1 MIDSISIEVAG
12 GNGGN
17 GIVAFTR
24 EAMNP
29 LGGPAGGSGG
39 DGGAVLLVADES
51 ESTLLRF
58 RRQRVFRAG
67 NGGRGGA
74 NKRRGARGKNTV
86 VTVPVG
92 TEVWDLEAGEL
103 LGDLSAYG
111 ASVVVAEAGR
121 GGAGNTRFVSSV
133 NQYPLLAEAGEVG
146 AQRRLRLELKL
157 LADVGLVGMPNA
169 GKSSIL
175 TAISAARP
183 KIADYPFTTLEP
195 VLGVVERGLKTMVFV
210 DIPGLIEGAHQGA
223 GLGDEFLKHAE
234 RTELLVHVV
243 DGSEEGLTGRLDT
256 IDRELAAYGS
266 KLRGTPRVVAVNKM
280 DAVADQGRIEQVKD
294 EIAEAVTADQDVHFV
309 SAATHEGLDRLTGD
323 LQARLARIRDAGP
336 VPLSE
341 ETSLPVFRPEPVD
354 ARQSVNRESKGVFRI
369 THPRVVRLAQGSD
382 LDDWEARVQ
391 FHAVLDRLGVSG
403 ALAQLSVASGDTVL
417 VGDWDFEWV

>member
-29 LGGPAGGSGG
+29 LGGPAGGTGG
-39 DGGAVLLVADES
+39 DGGSVVLVADES
-51 ESTLLRF
+51 ESTLLKF
-58 RRQRVFRAG
+58 RRQRVFRAEG
-67 NGGRGGA
+67 GGRGGP
-74 NKRRGARGKNTV
+74 NKRQGANGKNTA

-92 TEVWDLEAGEL
+92 TEVWDAADDRL
-103 LGDLSAYG
+103 LGDLLVHG

-133 NQYPLLAEAGEVG
+133 NQHPLLAEAGEAG
-146 AQRRLRLELKL
+146 LQRRVRLELKL

-175 TAISAARP
+175 AAISAARP
-183 KIADYPFTTLEP
+183 KIADYPFTTIEP
-195 VLGVVERGLKTMVFV
+195 VLGVVQRGLETMVVV

-243 DGSEEGLTGRLDT
+243 DGSEEGLAGRLDT
-256 IDRELAAYGS
+256 IDRELAAYGA
-266 KLRGTPRVVAVNKM
+266 KLRGTPRVLAINKM
-280 DAVADQGRIEQVKD
+280 DVVADQGRVEQVKG
-294 EIAEAVTADQDVHFV
+294 EIAKTVTADQGVHFV
-309 SAATHEGLDRLTGD
+309 SAATHEGLGQLTGD

-336 VPLSE
+336 APLSE

-354 ARQSVNRESKGVFRI
+354 ARRSVIMESDGVFRI

-403 ALAQLSVASGDTVL
+403 ALTQLSVASGDTVL

>member
-1 MIDSISIEVAG
+1 MIDSISIEVTG

-17 GIVAFTR
+17 GIVAFAR

-29 LGGPAGGSGG
+29 MGGPAGGGGG

-51 ESTLLRF
+51 ESTLLKF
-58 RRQRVFRAG
+58 RRQRVFRAE
-67 NGGRGGA
+67 NGGRGGT
-74 NKRRGARGKNTV
+74 NKRQGARGNNTV

-92 TEVWDLEAGEL
+92 TEVWDAEDGQL
-103 LGDLSAYG
+103 LGDLSAHG

-121 GGAGNTRFVSSV
+121 GGAGNARFVSSV
-133 NQYPLLAEAGEVG
+133 NQYPLLAEAGEAG
-146 AQRRLRLELKL
+146 MQRRLRLELKL

-175 TAISAARP
+175 AAISAARP
-183 KIADYPFTTLEP
+183 KIADYPFTTIEP
-195 VLGVVERGLKTMVFV
+195 VLGVVERGLETMVVV

-243 DGSEEGLTGRLDT
+243 DGSEGGLAGRLET

-266 KLRGTPRVVAVNKM
+266 KLQGTPRVVAVNKM
-280 DAVADQGRIEQVKD
+280 DVVADQGRTEEVKQ
-294 EIAEAVTADQDVHFV
+294 EVGKAVTANQDVHFV
-309 SAATHEGLDRLTGD
+309 SAATHEGLDRLTRD
-323 LQARLARIRDAGP
+323 LQTRLTRIRETGP

-354 ARQSVNRESKGVFRI
+354 ARRSVIRESAGVFRI

>member
-39 DGGAVLLVADES
+39 NGGVVLLVADES

-74 NKRRGARGKNTV
+74 NKRHGATGKNTV

-92 TEVWDLEAGEL
+92 TEIWDIEAGEL
-103 LGDLSAYG
+103 LGDLSAHG

-121 GGAGNTRFVSSV
+121 GGAGNVRFVSSV
-133 NQYPLLAEAGEVG
+133 NQYPLLAEAGEDG
-146 AQRRLRLELKL
+146 IHRRLRLELKL

-175 TAISAARP
+175 AAISAARP
-183 KIADYPFTTLEP
+183 KIADYPFTTIEP
-195 VLGVVERGLKTMVFV
+195 VLGVVERGLETMVVV

-354 ARQSVNRESKGVFRI
+354 ARQSVNQESKGVFRI
-369 THPRVVRLAQGSD
+369 THQRVVRLAQGSD

-391 FHAVLDRLGVSG
+391 FHAVLDRLGVSA

>member
-1 MIDSISIEVAG
+1 MIDSISIEVSG

-29 LGGPAGGSGG
+29 LGGPAGGAGG

-51 ESTLLRF
+51 ESTLLKF
-58 RRQRVFRAG
+58 RRQRVFRAE
-67 NGGRGGA
+67 NGGRGGP
-74 NKRRGARGKNTV
+74 NKRHGAGGANTV
-86 VTVPVG
+86 ITVPVG
-92 TEVWDLEAGEL
+92 TEVWDAQDNRI
-103 LGDLSAYG
+103 LGDLSAHG
-111 ASVVVAEAGR
+111 ASLVVAEAGR
-121 GGAGNTRFVSSV
+121 GGAGNARFVSSV
-133 NQYPLLAEAGEVG
+133 NQYPLLAEAGELG
-146 AQRRLRLELKL
+146 TQRRLRLELKL

-175 TAISAARP
+175 AAISAARP
-183 KIADYPFTTLEP
+183 KVADYPFTTLEP
-195 VLGVVERGLKTMVFV
+195 VLGVVERGLETMVVV

-243 DGSEEGLTGRLDT
+243 DGSEEGLAGRLDT
-256 IDRELAAYGS
+256 IDRELEAYGS
-266 KLRGTPRVVAVNKM
+266 KLQGTPRVVAVNKM
-280 DAVADQGRIEQVKD
+280 DMVAEQGRIEQVKV
-294 EIAEAVTADQDVHFV
+294 EIAETVTASRDVHFV
-309 SAATHEGLDRLTGD
+309 SAATHEGLGRLIGD
-323 LQARLARIRDAGP
+323 LQARLAGIRDAGP
-336 VPLSE
+336 APLSE

-354 ARQSVNRESKGVFRI
+354 ARRSVIKESDGVFRI
-369 THPRVVRLAQGSD
+369 THPRVVRLAQGSG

-391 FHAVLDRLGVSG
+391 FHAVLDRLGVSA
-403 ALAQLSVASGDTVL
+403 ALARLCVTSGDTVL

>member
-1 MIDSISIEVAG
+1 MIDSISIEVTG

-17 GIVAFTR
+17 GIVAFAR

-29 LGGPAGGSGG
+29 MGGPAGGGGG

-51 ESTLLRF
+51 ESTLLKF
-58 RRQRVFRAG
+58 RRQRVFRAE
-67 NGGRGGA
+67 NGGRGGT
-74 NKRRGARGKNTV
+74 NKRQGARGNNTV

-92 TEVWDLEAGEL
+92 TEVWDAEDGQL
-103 LGDLSAYG
+103 LGDLSAHG

-121 GGAGNTRFVSSV
+121 GGAGNARFVSSV
-133 NQYPLLAEAGEVG
+133 NQYPLLAEAGEAG
-146 AQRRLRLELKL
+146 IQRRLRLELKL

-175 TAISAARP
+175 AAISAARP
-183 KIADYPFTTLEP
+183 KIADYPFTTIEP
-195 VLGVVERGLKTMVFV
+195 VLGVVERGLETMVVV

-234 RTELLVHVV
+234 RTALLVHVV
-243 DGSEEGLTGRLDT
+243 DGSERGLAGRLET

-266 KLRGTPRVVAVNKM
+266 KLQGTPRVVAVNKM
-280 DAVADQGRIEQVKD
+280 DVVAEQGGTEEVRQEVGK
-294 EIAEAVTADQDVHFV
+294 AVTANQDVHFV
-309 SAATHEGLDRLTGD
+309 SAATHEGLDRLTRD
-323 LQARLARIRDAGP
+323 LQTRLTRIRETGP

-354 ARQSVNRESKGVFRI
+354 ARRSVIRESAGVFRI

>member
-1 MIDSISIEVAG
+1 MIDSITIEVDG

-29 LGGPAGGSGG
+29 KGGPAGGSGG
-39 DGGAVLLVADES
+39 DGGAVLLIADES
-51 ESTLLRF
+51 ENTLLKF
-58 RRQRVFRAG
+58 RRQRVFRAE

-74 NKRRGARGKNTV
+74 NKRHGATGKNMV
-86 VTVPVG
+86 VSVPVG
-92 TEVWDLEAGEL
+92 TEVWDAKDDEL
-103 LGDLSAYG
+103 LGDLSAHG

-121 GGAGNTRFVSSV
+121 GGAGNVRFVSSV
-133 NQYPLLAEAGEVG
+133 NQHPLLAEAGEIG
-146 AQRRLRLELKL
+146 TQRRLRLELKL

-175 TAISAARP
+175 AAISAARP
-183 KIADYPFTTLEP
+183 KIADYPFTTVEP
-195 VLGVVERGLKTMVFV
+195 VLGVVERGLETMVVV

-243 DGSEEGLTGRLDT
+243 DGSEEGLGRRLDT
-256 IDRELAAYGS
+256 IDRELGAYGS
-266 KLRGTPRVVAVNKM
+266 KLQATPRVVAVNKM
-280 DAVADQGRIEQVKD
+280 DVVEDQGRLEQVKD
-294 EIAEAVTADQDVHFV
+294 EIGKAVTADQDVHFV
-309 SAATHEGLDRLTGD
+309 SAATHEGLGRLTAD

-341 ETSLPVFRPEPVD
+341 ETSLPVFRPEPAD
-354 ARQSVNRESKGVFRI
+354 ARRSVIKESDGAFRI
-369 THPRVVRLAQGSD
+369 THPRVVRLAHGSD

-403 ALAQLSVASGDTVL
+403 ALAQLCVTSGDTVL